1 MEIIKE
7 YPVRSKQC
15 RKVRRYRFRGIT
27 LGQALLFDNDE
38 WCDAFFRSFR
48 DMNHK
53 YPHKMLYLKWDV
65 HKSNFNGPVIW
76 ELISAGKTGYKFPEA
91 KNVFNDGR
99 YQKNNRPTSR
109 RTKDARGKGFRSEEE
124 ESGDDLARRGI

>member
-76 ELISAGKTGYKFPEA
+76 ELISAGQTGYKFPEA

-99 YQKNNRPTSR
+99 YQKVSKTNVPTHQGC
-109 RTKDARGKGFRSEEE
+109 TGKR
-124 ESGDDLARRGI
+124 IPI